1 MSLAHRLSRLMRADA
16 HAVIDLMEDPA
27 STLKQ
32 ALRDMRQE
40 LERAR
45 AEMTTMRAQQ
55 ESAQRAIGRLECRIQ
70 QCNSELDVCFENDE
84 ERLARVQLRRRLEAE
99 SALAQWEGRGRDIT
113 ARIAQQEQW
122 IREREERVQDIAQQ
136 AELVQPRSSDSDVPE
151 TPAVTDDD
159 VELAFLK
166 EKQRRST
173 ES

>member
-16 HAVIDLMEDPA
+16 HAVIDLVEDPA

-40 LERAR
+40 LDRAR
-45 AEMTTMRAQQ
+45 AEMTAMRAGR

-70 QCNSELDVCFENDE
+70 QCDSELDVCFENNE

-99 SALAQWEGRGRDIT
+99 AALAQWEDRGRDIN
-113 ARIAQQEQW
+113 ARIAQKEQW
-122 IREREERVQDIAQQ
+122 IHEREERVQDIAQQ
-136 AELVQPRSSDSDVPE
+136 AELLQPRTNEADLPASN
-151 TPAVTDDD
+151 AVTDDD

-166 EKQRRST
+166 EKQQRGGS
-173 ES
+173 